1 MTNRII
7 VIMCVAICGLSMI
20 ACGAVHAQRGL
31 ENAAEFQQEIV
42 QNAEQ
47 KAEDKE
53 ASQTPGGDIS
63 WSDSS
68 DTGSVS
74 SAGEAVQ
81 QAQ

>member
-1 MTNRII
+1 MRNKTI
-7 VIMCVAICGLSMI
+7 VITGIAICGISMI
-20 ACGAVHAQRGL
+20 ACGTARAQRGL

-42 QNAEQ
+42 RNAEQ
-47 KAEDKE
+47 KAEDRE
-53 ASQTPGGDIS
+53 AGQSPQGDIS
-63 WSDSS
+63 WGDSA

>member
-1 MTNRII
+1 MCNKMA
-7 VIMCVAICGLSMI
+7 VITGIAICGLSMI
-20 ACGAVHAQRGL
+20 VCGTVRAQRGL

-47 KAEDKE
+47 KAEDRE
-53 ASQTPGGDIS
+53 ASQSPGGDIS
-63 WSDSS
+63 WSDSP

-74 SAGEAVQ
+74 PAGEAVQ

>member
-1 MTNRII
+1 MRNKTI
-7 VIMCVAICGLSMI
+7 VITGIAICGLSMI
-20 ACGAVHAQRGL
+20 ACGTARAQRGV

-74 SAGEAVQ
+74 STAEAVQ